1 MKKKYIVKENRDF
14 EDIIRNGKCIKGKSF
29 IVHFKKND
37 LKYDRFGISVS
48 KKIGNAVI
56 RNKFKRKI
64 RAIIDNN
71 KKDYNNPKDYII
83 ILRRSATERSFQEL
97 DNELSKFLKNE

>member
-14 EDIIRNGKCIKGKSF
+14 EDIIRNGKCIKGKNF

-83 ILRRSATERSFQEL
+83 ILRGSATERSFQEL